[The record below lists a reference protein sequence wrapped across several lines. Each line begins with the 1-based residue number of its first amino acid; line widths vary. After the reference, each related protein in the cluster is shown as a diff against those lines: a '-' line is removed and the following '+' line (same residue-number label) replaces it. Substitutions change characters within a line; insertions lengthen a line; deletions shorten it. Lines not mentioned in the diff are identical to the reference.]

1 MDSNF
6 GALVQLCDLSSK
18 LCPLFTDALPAGPV
32 TQGFGFGVAHRQVLL
47 LFLLRLCSQLHERR
61 CLIILEPRCIRGS
74 RVRTLR
80 PLVSTR
86 LHHCLPRHSL
96 RRDQAPTPNSLLR
109 RSIIG
114 AGLDRPN
121 LARPVARPHAQP
133 HG

>member
-86 LHHCLPRHSL
+86 LHHRLP
-96 RRDQAPTPNSLLR
+96 
-109 RSIIG
+109 
-114 AGLDRPN
+114 GLDRPN